1 MESIYENDKKYILNL
16 YNRLPLEIKRAEGVY
31 LYDKDDN
38 RYLDMYSG
46 ISVNNL
52 GHEKEIANVIKN
64 QVDKY
69 IHLSNYFTSEPVVN
83 LAKLLVDNS
92 FASKV
97 YFSNSGTE
105 ANEAAI
111 KLCRKHGRELNE
123 NKFEILSAVN
133 SFHGRTYGGLT
144 LTGQEKYQ
152 NIFKPL
158 LSGIDYFEF
167 NNIESLRRK
176 VNENTCA
183 VFLEIIQGEGGVVEV
198 TQEFVN
204 ELVKLSNIYNF
215 LIVIDEIQTGIGRT
229 GDLFAFEKY
238 NLVPDIVTI
247 AKSIGGGLPLGAM
260 LVNKKLGE
268 VMKIG
273 DHGSTFGGNP
283 VACAAG
289 EYVLDKIVNTNLL
302 NEVKKKGKYILKG
315 LKDIQVEFPNVIKE
329 VRGRGMMV
337 GIDVGENAMII
348 RDIALNKKLLLNVTN
363 KTIIRL
369 LPSLCITISEID
381 EFLEKFKDVLNVLDK
396 NT

>member
-1 MESIYENDKKYILNL
+1 MGTLHDNDKKYILNL
-16 YNRLPLEIKRAEGVY
+16 YNRLNLEAERADGVY
-31 LYDKDDN
+31 LYDKN
-38 RYLDMYSG
+38 NNKYLDMYSG

-52 GHEKEIANVIKN
+52 GYDKEIANVIKN

-69 IHLSNYFTSEPVVN
+69 IHLSNYFVSEPTVN

-111 KLCRKHGRELNE
+111 KLCRKYGRKIND
-123 NKFEILSAVN
+123 NKIEILSALN

-152 NIFKPL
+152 NDFKPL
-158 LSGIDYFEF
+158 LSGVNYFEF
-167 NNIESLRRK
+167 NNIESLRDK
-176 VNENTCA
+176 VSENTCA
-183 VFLEIIQGEGGVVEV
+183 VFLEIIQGEGGIVEV
-198 TQEFVN
+198 SQEFMN
-204 ELVKLSNIYNF
+204 ELVKLSKTHNF
-215 LIVIDEIQTGIGRT
+215 LIVIDEIQTGIGRS

-238 NLVPDIVTI
+238 NITPDIVTL

-260 LVNKKLGE
+260 LVNEKLEE
-268 VMKIG
+268 VLKVG

-289 EYVLDKIVNTNLL
+289 AYVLDKIVNTDLLKEVKEKSNYLL
-302 NEVKKKGKYILKG
+302 NELENIKE
-315 LKDIQVEFPNVIKE
+315 EFPTLIKE
-329 VRGRGMMV
+329 IRGRGMMI
-337 GIDVGENAMII
+337 GIDVGENAIAI
-348 RDIALNKKLLLNVTN
+348 RDCALDNRLLLNVTN

-369 LPSLCITISEID
+369 LPSLCISNSEIN
-381 EFLEKFKDVLNVLDK
+381 EFLEKFREVLK
-396 NT
+396 SFI

>member
-1 MESIYENDKKYILNL
+1 MGTLHDNDKKYILNL
-16 YNRLPLEIKRAEGVY
+16 YNRLNLEAERADGVY
-31 LYDKDDN
+31 LYDKN
-38 RYLDMYSG
+38 NNKYLDMYSG

-52 GHEKEIANVIKN
+52 GYDKEIANVIKN

-69 IHLSNYFTSEPVVN
+69 IHLSNYFVSETTVN

-111 KLCRKHGRELNE
+111 KLCRKYGRKIND
-123 NKFEILSAVN
+123 NKIEILSALN

-152 NIFKPL
+152 NDFKPL
-158 LSGIDYFEF
+158 LSGVNYFEF
-167 NNIESLRRK
+167 NNIESLRDK
-176 VNENTCA
+176 VSENTCA
-183 VFLEIIQGEGGVVEV
+183 VFLEIIQGEGGIVEV
-198 TQEFVN
+198 SQEFMN
-204 ELVKLSNIYNF
+204 ELVKLSKMYNF
-215 LIVIDEIQTGIGRT
+215 LIVIDEIQTGIGRS

-238 NLVPDIVTI
+238 NITPDIVTL

-260 LVNKKLGE
+260 LVNEKLEE
-268 VMKIG
+268 VLKVG

-289 EYVLDKIVNTNLL
+289 EYVLNKIVNTDLLKEVKEKSNYLL
-302 NEVKKKGKYILKG
+302 NELENIKE
-315 LKDIQVEFPNVIKE
+315 EFPTLIKE
-329 VRGRGMMV
+329 IRGRGMMI
-337 GIDVGENAMII
+337 GIDVGENAIAI
-348 RDIALNKKLLLNVTN
+348 RDCALDNRLLLNVTN

-369 LPSLCITISEID
+369 LPSLCISNSEIN
-381 EFLEKFKDVLNVLDK
+381 EFLEKFREVLK
-396 NT
+396 SFI

>member
-1 MESIYENDKKYILNL
+1 MGTLHDNDKKYILNL
-16 YNRLPLEIKRAEGVY
+16 YNRLNLEVERADGVY
-31 LYDKDDN
+31 LYDKN
-38 RYLDMYSG
+38 NNKYLDMYSG

-52 GHEKEIANVIKN
+52 GYDKEIANVIKN

-69 IHLSNYFTSEPVVN
+69 IHLSNYFVSEPTVN

-111 KLCRKHGRELNE
+111 KLCRKYGRKIND
-123 NKFEILSAVN
+123 NKIEILSALN

-152 NIFKPL
+152 NDFKPL
-158 LSGIDYFEF
+158 LSGVNYFEF
-167 NNIESLRRK
+167 NNIESLRDK
-176 VNENTCA
+176 VSENTCA
-183 VFLEIIQGEGGVVEV
+183 VFLEIIQGEGGIVEV
-198 TQEFVN
+198 SQEFMN
-204 ELVKLSNIYNF
+204 ELVKLSKMYNF
-215 LIVIDEIQTGIGRT
+215 LIVIDEIQTGIGRS

-238 NLVPDIVTI
+238 NITPDIVTL

-260 LVNKKLGE
+260 LVNEKLEE
-268 VMKIG
+268 VLKVG

-289 EYVLDKIVNTNLL
+289 EYVLDRIVNTDLLKEVKEKSNYLL
-302 NEVKKKGKYILKG
+302 NELENIKE
-315 LKDIQVEFPNVIKE
+315 EFPTLIKE
-329 VRGRGMMV
+329 IRGRGMII
-337 GIDVGENAMII
+337 GIDVGENAIAI
-348 RDIALNKKLLLNVTN
+348 RDCALDNRLLLNVTN

-369 LPSLCITISEID
+369 LPSLCISNSEIN
-381 EFLEKFKDVLNVLDK
+381 EFLEKFREVLK
-396 NT
+396 SFI

>member
-1 MESIYENDKKYILNL
+1 MGTLHDNDKKYILNL
-16 YNRLPLEIKRAEGVY
+16 YNRLNLEAERADGVY
-31 LYDKDDN
+31 LYDKN
-38 RYLDMYSG
+38 NNKYLDMYSG

-52 GHEKEIANVIKN
+52 GYDKEIANVIKN

-69 IHLSNYFTSEPVVN
+69 IHLSNYFVSEPTVN

-111 KLCRKHGRELNE
+111 KLCRKYGRKIND
-123 NKFEILSAVN
+123 NKIEILSALN

-152 NIFKPL
+152 NDFKPL
-158 LSGIDYFEF
+158 LSGVNYFEF
-167 NNIESLRRK
+167 NNIESLRDK
-176 VNENTCA
+176 VSENTCA
-183 VFLEIIQGEGGVVEV
+183 VFLEIIQGEGGIVEV
-198 TQEFVN
+198 SQEFMN
-204 ELVKLSNIYNF
+204 ELVKLSKMYNF
-215 LIVIDEIQTGIGRT
+215 LIVIDEIQTGIGRS

-238 NLVPDIVTI
+238 NITPDIVTL

-260 LVNKKLGE
+260 LVNEKLEE
-268 VMKIG
+268 VLKVG

-289 EYVLDKIVNTNLL
+289 EYVLNKIVNTDLLKEVKEKSNYLL
-302 NEVKKKGKYILKG
+302 NELENIKE
-315 LKDIQVEFPNVIKE
+315 EFPTLIKE
-329 VRGRGMMV
+329 IRGRGMMI
-337 GIDVGENAMII
+337 GIDVGENAIAI
-348 RDIALNKKLLLNVTN
+348 RDCALDNRLLLNVTN

-369 LPSLCITISEID
+369 LPSLCISNSEIN
-381 EFLEKFKDVLNVLDK
+381 EFLEKFREVLK
-396 NT
+396 SFI

>member
-1 MESIYENDKKYILNL
+1 MGTLHDNDKKYILNL
-16 YNRLPLEIKRAEGVY
+16 YNRLNLETERADGVY
-31 LYDKDDN
+31 LYDKN
-38 RYLDMYSG
+38 NNKYLDMYSG

-52 GHEKEIANVIKN
+52 GYDKEIANVIKN

-69 IHLSNYFTSEPVVN
+69 IHLSNYFVSEPTVN

-111 KLCRKHGRELNE
+111 KLCRKYGRKIND
-123 NKFEILSAVN
+123 NKIEILSALN

-152 NIFKPL
+152 NDFKPL
-158 LSGIDYFEF
+158 LSGVNYFEF
-167 NNIESLRRK
+167 NNIESLREK
-176 VNENTCA
+176 VSENTCA
-183 VFLEIIQGEGGVVEV
+183 VFLEVIQGEGGIVEV
-198 TQEFVN
+198 SQEFMN
-204 ELVKLSNIYNF
+204 ELVKLSKTHNF
-215 LIVIDEIQTGIGRT
+215 LIVIDEIQTGIGRS

-238 NLVPDIVTI
+238 NITPDIVTL

-260 LVNKKLGE
+260 LVNEKLEE
-268 VMKIG
+268 VLKVG

-289 EYVLDKIVNTNLL
+289 AYVLDKIVNTDLLKEVKEKSNYLL
-302 NEVKKKGKYILKG
+302 NELENIKE
-315 LKDIQVEFPNVIKE
+315 EFPTLIKE
-329 VRGRGMMV
+329 IRGRGMMI
-337 GIDVGENAMII
+337 GIDVGENAIAI
-348 RDIALNKKLLLNVTN
+348 RDCALDNRLLLNVTN

-369 LPSLCITISEID
+369 LPSLCISNSEIN
-381 EFLEKFKDVLNVLDK
+381 EFLEKFREVLK
-396 NT
+396 SFI

>member
-1 MESIYENDKKYILNL
+1 MGTLHDNDKKYILNL
-16 YNRLPLEIKRAEGVY
+16 YNRLNLEVERADGVY
-31 LYDKDDN
+31 LYDKN
-38 RYLDMYSG
+38 NNKYLDMYSG

-52 GHEKEIANVIKN
+52 GYDKEIANVIKN

-69 IHLSNYFTSEPVVN
+69 IHLSNYFVSESTVN

-111 KLCRKHGRELNE
+111 KLCRKYGRKIND
-123 NKFEILSAVN
+123 NKIEILSALN

-152 NIFKPL
+152 NDFKPL
-158 LSGIDYFEF
+158 ISGVNYFEF
-167 NNIESLRRK
+167 NNIESLRDK
-176 VNENTCA
+176 VSENTCA
-183 VFLEIIQGEGGVVEV
+183 VFLEIIQGEGGIVEV
-198 TQEFVN
+198 SQEFMN
-204 ELVKLSNIYNF
+204 ELVKLSKMYNF
-215 LIVIDEIQTGIGRT
+215 LIVIDEIQTGIGRS

-238 NLVPDIVTI
+238 NITPDIVTL

-260 LVNKKLGE
+260 LVNEKLEE
-268 VMKIG
+268 VLKVG

-289 EYVLDKIVNTNLL
+289 EYVLDRIVNTDLLKEVKEKSNYLL
-302 NEVKKKGKYILKG
+302 NELENIKE
-315 LKDIQVEFPNVIKE
+315 EFPTLIKE
-329 VRGRGMMV
+329 IRGRGMII
-337 GIDVGENAMII
+337 GIDVGENAIAI
-348 RDIALNKKLLLNVTN
+348 RDCALDNRLLLNVTN

-369 LPSLCITISEID
+369 LPSLCISNSEIN
-381 EFLEKFKDVLNVLDK
+381 EFLEKFREVLK
-396 NT
+396 SFI

>member
-1 MESIYENDKKYILNL
+1 MGTLHDNDKKYILNL
-16 YNRLPLEIKRAEGVY
+16 YNRLNLEVERADGVY
-31 LYDKDDN
+31 LYDKN
-38 RYLDMYSG
+38 NNKYLDMYSG

-52 GHEKEIANVIKN
+52 GYDKEIANVIKN

-69 IHLSNYFTSEPVVN
+69 IHLSNYFVSEPTVN

-111 KLCRKHGRELNE
+111 KLCRKYGRKIND
-123 NKFEILSAVN
+123 NKIEILSALN

-152 NIFKPL
+152 NDFKPL
-158 LSGIDYFEF
+158 LSGVNYFEF
-167 NNIESLRRK
+167 NNIESLRDK
-176 VNENTCA
+176 VSENTCA
-183 VFLEIIQGEGGVVEV
+183 VFLEIIQGEGGIVEV
-198 TQEFVN
+198 SQEFMN
-204 ELVKLSNIYNF
+204 ELVKLSKMYNF
-215 LIVIDEIQTGIGRT
+215 LIVIDEIQTGIGRS

-238 NLVPDIVTI
+238 NITPDIVTL

-260 LVNKKLGE
+260 LVNEKLEE
-268 VMKIG
+268 VLKVG

-289 EYVLDKIVNTNLL
+289 AYVLDKIVNTDLLKEVKEKSNYLL
-302 NEVKKKGKYILKG
+302 NELENIKE
-315 LKDIQVEFPNVIKE
+315 EFPTLIKE
-329 VRGRGMMV
+329 IRGRGMMI
-337 GIDVGENAMII
+337 GIDVGENAIAI
-348 RDIALNKKLLLNVTN
+348 RDCALDNRLLLNVTN

-369 LPSLCITISEID
+369 LPSLCISNSEIN
-381 EFLEKFKDVLNVLDK
+381 EFLEKFREVLK
-396 NT
+396 SFI

>member
-1 MESIYENDKKYILNL
+1 MGTLHDNDKKYILNL
-16 YNRLPLEIKRAEGVY
+16 YNRLNLEVERADGVY
-31 LYDKDDN
+31 LYDKN
-38 RYLDMYSG
+38 NNKYLDMYSG

-52 GHEKEIANVIKN
+52 GYDKEIANVIKN

-69 IHLSNYFTSEPVVN
+69 IHLSNYFVSEPTVN

-111 KLCRKHGRELNE
+111 KLCRKYGRKIND
-123 NKFEILSAVN
+123 NKIEILSALN

-152 NIFKPL
+152 NDFKPL
-158 LSGIDYFEF
+158 LSGVNYFEF
-167 NNIESLRRK
+167 NNIESLREK
-176 VNENTCA
+176 VSENTCA
-183 VFLEIIQGEGGVVEV
+183 VFLEVIQGEGGIVEV
-198 TQEFVN
+198 SQEFMN
-204 ELVKLSNIYNF
+204 ELVKLSKTHNF
-215 LIVIDEIQTGIGRT
+215 LIVIDEIQTGIGRS

-238 NLVPDIVTI
+238 NITPDIVTL

-260 LVNKKLGE
+260 LVNEKLEE
-268 VMKIG
+268 VLKVG

-289 EYVLDKIVNTNLL
+289 AYVLDKIVNTDLLKEVKEKSNYLL
-302 NEVKKKGKYILKG
+302 NELENIKE
-315 LKDIQVEFPNVIKE
+315 EFPTLIKE
-329 VRGRGMMV
+329 IRGRGMMI
-337 GIDVGENAMII
+337 GIDVGENAIAI
-348 RDIALNKKLLLNVTN
+348 RDCALDNRLLLNVTN

-369 LPSLCITISEID
+369 LPSLCISNSEIN
-381 EFLEKFKDVLNVLDK
+381 EFLEKFREVLK
-396 NT
+396 SFI

>member
-1 MESIYENDKKYILNL
+1 MGTLHDNDKKYILNL
-16 YNRLPLEIKRAEGVY
+16 YNRLNLETERADGVY
-31 LYDKDDN
+31 LYDKN
-38 RYLDMYSG
+38 NNKYLDMYSG

-52 GHEKEIANVIKN
+52 GYDKEIANVIKN

-69 IHLSNYFTSEPVVN
+69 IHLSNYFVSEPTVN

-111 KLCRKHGRELNE
+111 KLCRKYGRKIND
-123 NKFEILSAVN
+123 NKIEILSALN

-152 NIFKPL
+152 NDFKPL
-158 LSGIDYFEF
+158 LSGVNYFEF
-167 NNIESLRRK
+167 NNIESLREK
-176 VNENTCA
+176 VSENTCA
-183 VFLEIIQGEGGVVEV
+183 VFLEVIQGEGGIVEV
-198 TQEFVN
+198 SQEFMN
-204 ELVKLSNIYNF
+204 ELVKLSKMYNF
-215 LIVIDEIQTGIGRT
+215 LIVIDEIQTGIGRS

-238 NLVPDIVTI
+238 NITPDIVTL

-260 LVNKKLGE
+260 LVNEKLEE
-268 VMKIG
+268 VLKVG

-289 EYVLDKIVNTNLL
+289 AYVLDKIVNTDLLKEVKEKSNYLL
-302 NEVKKKGKYILKG
+302 NELENIKE
-315 LKDIQVEFPNVIKE
+315 EFPTLIKE
-329 VRGRGMMV
+329 IRGRGMMI
-337 GIDVGENAMII
+337 GIDVGENAIAI
-348 RDIALNKKLLLNVTN
+348 RDCALDNRLLLNVTN

-369 LPSLCITISEID
+369 LPSLCISNSEIN
-381 EFLEKFKDVLNVLDK
+381 EFLEKFREVLK
-396 NT
+396 SFI

>member
-1 MESIYENDKKYILNL
+1 MGTLHDNDKKYILNL
-16 YNRLPLEIKRAEGVY
+16 YNRLNLEVERADGVY
-31 LYDKDDN
+31 LYDKN
-38 RYLDMYSG
+38 NNKYLDMYSG

-52 GHEKEIANVIKN
+52 GYDKEIANVIKN

-69 IHLSNYFTSEPVVN
+69 IHLSNYFVSEPTVN

-111 KLCRKHGRELNE
+111 KLCRKYGRKIND
-123 NKFEILSAVN
+123 NKIEILSALN

-152 NIFKPL
+152 NDFKPL
-158 LSGIDYFEF
+158 ISGVNYFEF
-167 NNIESLRRK
+167 NNIESLRDK
-176 VNENTCA
+176 VSENTCA
-183 VFLEIIQGEGGVVEV
+183 VFLEIIQGEGGIVEV
-198 TQEFVN
+198 SQEFMN
-204 ELVKLSNIYNF
+204 ELVKLSKMYNF
-215 LIVIDEIQTGIGRT
+215 LIVIDEIQTGIGRS

-238 NLVPDIVTI
+238 NITPDIVTL

-260 LVNKKLGE
+260 LVNEKLEE
-268 VMKIG
+268 VLKVG

-289 EYVLDKIVNTNLL
+289 EYVLDRIVNTDLLKEVKEKSNYLL
-302 NEVKKKGKYILKG
+302 NELENIKE
-315 LKDIQVEFPNVIKE
+315 EFPTLIKE
-329 VRGRGMMV
+329 IRGRGMMI
-337 GIDVGENAMII
+337 GIDVGENAIAI
-348 RDIALNKKLLLNVTN
+348 RDCALDNRLLLNVTN

-369 LPSLCITISEID
+369 LPSLCISNSEIN
-381 EFLEKFKDVLNVLDK
+381 EFLEKFREVLK
-396 NT
+396 SFI

>member
-1 MESIYENDKKYILNL
+1 MGTLHDNDKKYILNL
-16 YNRLPLEIKRAEGVY
+16 YNRLNLEVERADGVY
-31 LYDKDDN
+31 LYDKN
-38 RYLDMYSG
+38 NNKYLDMYSG

-52 GHEKEIANVIKN
+52 GYDKEIANVIKN

-69 IHLSNYFTSEPVVN
+69 IHLSNYFFSEPTVN

-111 KLCRKHGRELNE
+111 KLCRKYGRKIND
-123 NKFEILSAVN
+123 NKIEILSALN

-152 NIFKPL
+152 NDFKPL
-158 LSGIDYFEF
+158 LSGVNYFEF
-167 NNIESLRRK
+167 NNIESLREK
-176 VNENTCA
+176 VSENTCA
-183 VFLEIIQGEGGVVEV
+183 VFLEVIQGEGGIVEV
-198 TQEFVN
+198 SQEFMN
-204 ELVKLSNIYNF
+204 ELVKLSKTHNF
-215 LIVIDEIQTGIGRT
+215 LIVIDEIQTGIGRS

-238 NLVPDIVTI
+238 NITPDIVTL

-260 LVNKKLGE
+260 LVNEKLEE
-268 VMKIG
+268 VLKVG

-289 EYVLDKIVNTNLL
+289 AYVLDKIVNTDLLKEVKEKSNYLL
-302 NEVKKKGKYILKG
+302 NELENIKE
-315 LKDIQVEFPNVIKE
+315 EFPTLIKE
-329 VRGRGMMV
+329 IRGRGMMI
-337 GIDVGENAMII
+337 GIDVGENAIAI
-348 RDIALNKKLLLNVTN
+348 RDCALDNRLLLNVTN

-369 LPSLCITISEID
+369 LPSLCISNSEIN
-381 EFLEKFKDVLNVLDK
+381 EFLEKFREVLK
-396 NT
+396 SFI

>member
-1 MESIYENDKKYILNL
+1 MGTLHDNDKKYILNL
-16 YNRLPLEIKRAEGVY
+16 YNRLNLEVERADGVY
-31 LYDKDDN
+31 LYDKN
-38 RYLDMYSG
+38 NNKYLDMYSG

-52 GHEKEIANVIKN
+52 GYDKEIANVIKN

-69 IHLSNYFTSEPVVN
+69 IHLSNYFVSEPTVN

-111 KLCRKHGRELNE
+111 KLCRKYGRKIND
-123 NKFEILSAVN
+123 NKIEILSALN

-152 NIFKPL
+152 NDFKPL
-158 LSGIDYFEF
+158 LSGVNYFEF
-167 NNIESLRRK
+167 NNIESLREK
-176 VNENTCA
+176 VSENTCA
-183 VFLEIIQGEGGVVEV
+183 VFLEVIQGEGGIVEV
-198 TQEFVN
+198 SQEFMN
-204 ELVKLSNIYNF
+204 ELVKLSKMYNF
-215 LIVIDEIQTGIGRT
+215 LIVIDEIQTGIGRS

-238 NLVPDIVTI
+238 NITPDIVTL

-260 LVNKKLGE
+260 LVNEKLEE
-268 VMKIG
+268 VLKVG

-289 EYVLDKIVNTNLL
+289 AYVLDKIVNTDLLKEVKEKSNYLL
-302 NEVKKKGKYILKG
+302 NELENIKE
-315 LKDIQVEFPNVIKE
+315 EFPTLIKE
-329 VRGRGMMV
+329 IRGRGMII
-337 GIDVGENAMII
+337 GIDVGENAIAI
-348 RDIALNKKLLLNVTN
+348 RDCALDNRLLLNVTN

-369 LPSLCITISEID
+369 LPSLCISNSEIN
-381 EFLEKFKDVLNVLDK
+381 EFLEKFREVLK
-396 NT
+396 SFI

>member
-1 MESIYENDKKYILNL
+1 MGTLHDNDKKYILNL
-16 YNRLPLEIKRAEGVY
+16 YNRLNLEVERADGVY
-31 LYDKDDN
+31 LYDKN
-38 RYLDMYSG
+38 NNKYLDMYSG

-52 GHEKEIANVIKN
+52 GYDKEIANVIKN

-69 IHLSNYFTSEPVVN
+69 IHLSNYFVSEPTVN

-111 KLCRKHGRELNE
+111 KLCRKYGRKIND
-123 NKFEILSAVN
+123 NKIEILSALN

-152 NIFKPL
+152 NDFKPL
-158 LSGIDYFEF
+158 LSGVNYFEF
-167 NNIESLRRK
+167 NNIESLRDK
-176 VNENTCA
+176 VSENTCA
-183 VFLEIIQGEGGVVEV
+183 VFLEVIQGEGGIVEV
-198 TQEFVN
+198 SQEFMN
-204 ELVKLSNIYNF
+204 ELVKLSKTHNF
-215 LIVIDEIQTGIGRT
+215 LIVIDEIQTGIGRS

-238 NLVPDIVTI
+238 NITPDIVTL

-260 LVNKKLGE
+260 LVNEKLEE
-268 VMKIG
+268 VLKVG

-289 EYVLDKIVNTNLL
+289 AYVLDKIVNTDLLKEVKEKSNYLL
-302 NEVKKKGKYILKG
+302 NELENIKE
-315 LKDIQVEFPNVIKE
+315 EFPTLIKE
-329 VRGRGMMV
+329 IRGRGMMI
-337 GIDVGENAMII
+337 GIDVGENAIAI
-348 RDIALNKKLLLNVTN
+348 RDCALDNRLLLNVTN

-369 LPSLCITISEID
+369 LPSLCISNSEIN
-381 EFLEKFKDVLNVLDK
+381 EFLEKFREVLK
-396 NT
+396 SFI